1 MVQLPKNCKVLY
13 FDDRVHVRITYATS
27 LPEGVYDGM
36 IVFSNWKGR
45 RYITFEYNVKYQ
57 HNMPMIVR
65 DMYFQTKK
73 KAMLFNRKKKI
84 QHLEKQVDILS
95 NSRFAGLW
103 DLMVLNDNNQ
113 LPPPPDEIS
122 LDLPY

>member
-1 MVQLPKNCKVLY
+1 
-13 FDDRVHVRITYATS
+13 
-27 LPEGVYDGM
+27 M

-45 RYITFEYNVKYQ
+45 RYITFEYDVKYQ

-95 NSRFAGLW
+95 ASEIPGSW
-103 DLMVLNDNNQ
+103 DLLCLKNNNQ
-113 LPPPPDEIS
+113 LPEPPDEIWIS
-122 LDLPY
+122 I